1 MLDTKFNNVQIHNWK
16 IRIRKDFLKC
26 NIRDL
31 LLLSNKTTQEQN
43 KLIEVPSSEYT
54 KVSKYDVCINDT
66 SHPAYLKQY
75 LYRSV
80 WDFFKHLFRP
90 SPAKRSFDAS
100 IMLQK
105 AGLDAPVVI
114 GLFEKWVGP
123 LLIHNL
129 LLTKEVKNAKSIAQG
144 LIEMS
149 CTGGKD
155 TLARRRNLIECFG
168 ETVGQMHAEGI
179 FHGDLRLGNVLVQQ
193 KKTAWRFFFLDNE
206 RTKKFQRLSSR
217 LRLKNLVQVNM
228 FQENIT
234 NTDRIRFFRKY
245 CSQNIQDRKA
255 KKALAKHVL
264 RKTEQ
269 RLRNKKKAT
278 KGMKK
283 YLRTNEKYLRI
294 STEDWFAVFDRKLCH
309 DGEPLSFLK
318 EVDMLINN
326 GEILKNG
333 DTSLISRVMWNN
345 RDMVV
350 KRYNHKGVV
359 HSLRQTIKRSCAYRG
374 WLNAHRLVNLD
385 IATSKPLAYFEKHKG
400 PLIWESYLVTEYIQ
414 GEKLDDFLQNN
425 NTSKDRPLKV
435 IEQIKQLN
443 DELDKYLISHEDLKH
458 TNVLITD
465 TGPVL
470 TDLDR
475 MKVYRVAW
483 MYKLRR
489 KKGKSPYKKN

>member
-1 MLDTKFNNVQIHNWK
+1 MSDTKFNNIQIHNWK

-31 LLLSNKTTQEQN
+31 FLLNNKTTQEQN
-43 KLIEVPSSEYT
+43 KLIEVPSSEYA
-54 KVSKYDVCINDT
+54 KVFQCNVCIDDT
-66 SHPAYLKQY
+66 IHPVYLKQY

-80 WDFFKHLFRP
+80 WDFFKHLFRS

-114 GLFEKWVGP
+114 GLFEKWAGP

-129 LLTKEVKNAKSIAQG
+129 LLTEEVENAKPIARG

-149 CTGGKD
+149 HTGGKD

-168 ETVGQMHAEGI
+168 ETIGQMHAEGI
-179 FHGDLRLGNVLVQQ
+179 FHGDLRIGNILVQQ
-193 KKTAWRFFFLDNE
+193 EKTNWRFFFLDNE

-217 LRLKNLVQVNM
+217 LRLKNLVQINM
-228 FQENIT
+228 FQKNVT

-255 KKALAKHVL
+255 KKALAKHIL

-269 RLRNKKKAT
+269 RLRNKKKPT

-283 YLRTNEKYLRI
+283 YLRTNEIYLRI
-294 STEDWFAVFDRKLCH
+294 SIEDWLAVFDRKFCH
-309 DGEPLSFLK
+309 DAKPLSLLK

-333 DTSLISRVMWNN
+333 DTSLVSRIMWNN
-345 RDMVV
+345 RDIVV

-374 WLNAHRLVNLD
+374 WLNAHRLANLG
-385 IATSKPLAYFEKHKG
+385 IIISKPLAYFEKRKG
-400 PLIWESYLVTEYIQ
+400 PFIWESYLVTEYTQ
-414 GEKLDDFLQNN
+414 GEKLDDLLQNN
-425 NTSKDRPLKV
+425 NASKDKLLKV

-443 DELDKYLISHEDLKH
+443 DKLDNHLISHKALKR
-458 TNVLITD
+458 TNILITD

-470 TDLDR
+470 TDIDG
-475 MKVYRVAW
+475 MKVYRTAW
-483 MYKLRR
+483 AYKLMR
-489 KKGKSPYKKN
+489 KKEGNSL